1 MNTVAN
7 LIDIADN
14 LTAQGV
20 TPKLTQLP
28 SAIHKKRRTRKTQ
41 RKTTPVVN
49 TNVNYD
55 SVTPK
60 RNMSAIRSTY
70 AAQVIADRIAA
81 AKDRQ

>member
-7 LIDIADN
+7 LIDIADD
-14 LTAQGV
+14 LTANGV
-20 TPKLTQLP
+20 TPKLTKLQ
-28 SAIHKKRRTRKTQ
+28 SAIHKKTYTRKTQ
-41 RKTTPVVN
+41 RKTTTVMN

-70 AAQVIADRIAA
+70 AAQVKADRIAA